1 MEDMIFGPDSK
12 AALTVAEPITSSRH
26 PQCIHILC
34 LLPQLSY
41 NPHLMG
47 NWVQIL

>member
-1 MEDMIFGPDSK
+1 MEDMIFGTHSK
-12 AALTVAEPITSSRH
+12 AALTVAELITSSRH
-26 PQCIHILC
+26 PQCIHIFC